1 MNEKLFRI
9 ERLRSVAEPTLEAI
23 AVYRPGNFLQGNSAN
38 SEEPPRKSLTRKS
51 LTRKSLTGLHNARE
65 ATLTATSLTVNSFEN
80 YSTPEPD
87 VR

>member
-51 LTRKSLTGLHNARE
+51 LTGLHNARE